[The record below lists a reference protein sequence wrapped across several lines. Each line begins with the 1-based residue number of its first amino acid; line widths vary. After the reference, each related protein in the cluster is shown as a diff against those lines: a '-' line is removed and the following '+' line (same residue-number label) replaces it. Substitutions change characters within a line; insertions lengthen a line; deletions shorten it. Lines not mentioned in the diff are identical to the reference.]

1 MTLLGP
7 EIQAQQVQM
16 ARAQADSA
24 LDLFKERARLAGW
37 GSVETVASSG
47 DAFSALSLH
56 ARYNDLVVI
65 GQHDPDEDYTQWPDA
80 AAFPELVAMGVGRP
94 VLVVPYAGNFSKV
107 GEHVLV
113 AWDASREATRALTD
127 ALPLLKRARRVTV
140 MAVNPEKAH
149 RHGAEP
155 GADIALFLARHG
167 VKVEATAQSSGGL
180 DVGNFLLSRIADLDV
195 DLLVMGA
202 YGHARLRE
210 LMLGGVTQ
218 TILSSMTVPVL
229 FSH

>member
-1 MTLLGP
+1 M
-7 EIQAQQVQM
+7 
-16 ARAQADSA
+16 
-24 LDLFKERARLAGW
+24 
-37 GSVETVASSG
+37 
-47 DAFSALSLH
+47 
-56 ARYNDLVVI
+56 
-65 GQHDPDEDYTQWPDA
+65 
-80 AAFPELVAMGVGRP
+80 
-94 VLVVPYAGNFSKV
+94 VPYAGSFSKV